1 MYILSRV
8 ELTGFLFYF
17 VLFNPFTAPCTQ
29 QLLKDVSRQSHHT
42 ALFTDDLGQTCTRA
56 AASLA

>member
-1 MYILSRV
+1 MYTIFTKIHVLCMYILSKV

-29 QLLKDVSRQSHHT
+29 QLLKDISRATTQHYSQMT
-42 ALFTDDLGQTCTRA
+42 
-56 AASLA
+56 